1 MTSVHKT
8 ALALAAP
15 AGRLVG
21 RRGDEGSADA
31 RLRFPRARSVRGKHW
46 QYSLSLNQAHLIEHL
61 DAGKAGKC
69 ECVDGKLSD
78 RLVGPSIGL
87 VVEDVHGAVSDLQKI
102 NVPGDRTFS
111 VCG

>member
-1 MTSVHKT
+1 MAQAIWSCGG
-8 ALALAAP
+8 ALAC
-15 AGRLVG
+15 
-21 RRGDEGSADA
+21 EQ
-31 RLRFPRARSVRGKHW
+31 RAREKFAVLLLVEPG
-46 QYSLSLNQAHLIEHL
+46 AFDIEHL